1 MPSHVSRRLI
11 SVIFFDFIFCE
22 FFVID
27 GAPGIDDVG
36 QHEGHE
42 QRDVEH
48 GGERELTRA
57 GVLDGERRLEVGR

>member
-1 MPSHVSRRLI
+1 MIRGDLVF
-11 SVIFFDFIFCE
+11 VE
-22 FFVID
+22 FLGVD

-48 GGERELTRA
+48 RGQGELTRA
-57 GVLDGERRLEVGR
+57 GVLQRQRRLQIGR